1 MKYLC
6 LPLVI
11 LGLFMISGCV
21 SATVPEEI
29 VKLSYQMGED
39 MSTLHRSY
47 EKLVRER
54 FDDLRNKRRQYLEQQ
69 WKPRF
74 IDNWVEIG
82 RLEDVANG
90 KVVWSFDKKQFIS
103 PTPSKAD
110 IQRLNTLE
118 EWTSQAIRKI
128 QEKEQEL
135 IKPLD
140 NQENELLGDIRKA
153 FDRLMKANAQITAHL
168 NSIREVQ
175 EVQDEFLEALNI
187 KDLRNRIDSKL
198 VELSLK
204 AEDGLAKIKKA
215 DGIVDK
221 IIDKTGGD

>member
-11 LGLFMISGCV
+11 LGLFMISGCG